1 MRLTAAYSTP
11 DGRRVR
17 RPRTRRLGA
26 LRRPRDVPEPR
37 RRPRRDDERR
47 AGRDVPG
54 HEPARHVRR
63 DDRVRARRALP
74 RVEVAQALPRLLPQR
89 GRVLRGARG
98 ADPRRRRQGAR
109 APARPRQRHAGA
121 EGPRRDHD
129 RRLDLSG
136 FDPTEPAFL
145 ADPYPRLAELREATP
160 LFYDERLE
168 RWFVTRHA
176 EVRACLRDRRL
187 GRNFRHVGNDDEF
200 DAAQPLD
207 PRWQPFWN
215 TERWS
220 LLWLEPPEHTR
231 IRKLVAAAFTPRSV
245 ESLRE
250 PSEQLAR
257 ELLPD
262 GRFDLL
268 RDYAQPYSIAVICR
282 MLGVPTDR
290 GRDLLDWSH
299 AMVQM
304 YELDTTLEQAE
315 HATRAAAEFTEY
327 VESLIEERRREARD
341 DMVTRLVEVE
351 VEGKRLTDAQIV
363 STMIVLLNAGHEA
376 TVNTLGNGV
385 LALLR
390 HPEQW
395 RRLVEGEVGP
405 AQAIEELIRWDP
417 PLQLFERWVLEDRV
431 EIAGSP
437 VPRGAKVA
445 LLFGSANR

>member
-1 MRLTAAYSTP
+1 
-11 DGRRVR
+11 
-17 RPRTRRLGA
+17 
-26 LRRPRDVPEPR
+26 
-37 RRPRRDDERR
+37 
-47 AGRDVPG
+47 
-54 HEPARHVRR
+54 
-63 DDRVRARRALP
+63 
-74 RVEVAQALPRLLPQR
+74 
-89 GRVLRGARG
+89 
-98 ADPRRRRQGAR
+98 
-109 APARPRQRHAGA
+109 
-121 EGPRRDHD
+121 
-129 RRLDLSG
+129 
-136 FDPTEPAFL
+136 L
-145 ADPYPRLAELREATP
+145 ADPYPRLAALREEAP
-160 LFYDERLE
+160 LHHEERLE
-168 RWFVTRHA
+168 RWLVTRHA
-176 EVRACLRDRRL
+176 DVRACLRDRRL

-200 DAAQPLD
+200 DAAEPLD

-299 AMVQM
+299 AMVKM

-327 VESLIEERRREARD
+327 VESLIEERRREPRD
-341 DMVTRLVEVE
+341 DMVTRLAEVE

-405 AQAIEELIRWDP
+405 AQAVEELIRWDP
-417 PLQLFERWVLEDRV
+417 PLQLFERWVLEDGV

-445 LLFGSANR
+445 LLFGSANRDPRAFDDPDAFDVGRPNAADHIGFGGGIHVCIGAPLARIELAAALGALVERAPGLSLAEEPRRNRAFVIWGLETLCVTAA